1 MEVFL
6 RSYES
11 REIRQ
16 KQLAKNSKAEN
27 LSADFV
33 VVLYYEQ
40 KYYTVYY
47 KSKTFEAARQLEIY
61 IMREN
66 ESLAQYLRKII
77 YN

>member
-6 RSYES
+6 RLYES

-27 LSADFV
+27 FSADFV

-40 KYYTVYY
+40 NIVHCI
-47 KSKTFEAARQLEIY
+47 L
-61 IMREN
+61 
-66 ESLAQYLRKII
+66 
-77 YN
+77 